1 MYITKYKLNLI
12 LLIKNIFMMFNLY
25 GIHMK
30 KFLLAIILLVLS
42 TTAFSFG
49 IRFAGLW
56 VYRIKNFGTYRGFS
70 DGSIPTS
77 CREYRSATGRFKY
90 DGDTGDGVYKINAN
104 GTPTLVYCDM
114 TMDGG
119 GWTLIANNWIPAY
132 EASVNPTLVALTQFI
147 NTTAPHSF
155 TSMRLYCKST
165 ARYIDRK
172 RTAASATTDLN
183 IFNTGN
189 AYSGTETR
197 FVNDVDTANGD
208 WTGGTT
214 EMHGFFA
221 GTRRLI
227 FRVNDIHC
235 VDQYTAIGG
244 ENNNPRLG
252 QEGRIFIR

>member
-1 MYITKYKLNLI
+1 MKKIFFALLI
-12 LLIKNIFMMFNLY
+12 L
-25 GIHMK
+25 
-30 KFLLAIILLVLS
+30 A
-42 TTAFSFG
+42 TTTTTFAFG
-49 IRFAGLW
+49 IRFSGLW
-56 VYRIKNFGTYRGFS
+56 VYRIKNFGSYRAFS
-70 DGSIPTS
+70 DGSIPSS
-77 CREYRSATGRFKY
+77 CREYRNASGRFKY
-90 DGDTGDGVYKINAN
+90 DGDIGDGIYKINAN
-104 GTPTLVYCDM
+104 GTPTNVYCDM
-114 TMDGG
+114 SMDGG
-119 GWTLIANNWIPAY
+119 GWTLIVNNWIPSY
-132 EASVNPTLVALTQFI
+132 SGSVNPVIASLGQFI

-172 RTAASATTDLN
+172 RTASSATTALN
-183 IFNTGN
+183 IFNIGN
-189 AYSGTETR
+189 TFAGTETR

-208 WTGGTT
+208 WSGDTT

-244 ENNNPRLG
+244 ENDNPRLG